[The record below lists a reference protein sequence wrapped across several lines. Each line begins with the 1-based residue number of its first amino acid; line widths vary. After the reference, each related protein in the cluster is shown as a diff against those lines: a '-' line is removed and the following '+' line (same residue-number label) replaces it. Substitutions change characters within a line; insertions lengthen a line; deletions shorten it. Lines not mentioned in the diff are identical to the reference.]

1 MAEQPEWDEING
13 PTSAEDMVSEMKP
26 NQKMM
31 DSPFWKVMSVAGMLL
46 LGGAVTTATSALNK
60 LDKLNDAQIETK
72 TMMSVLISQRA
83 TDQEDIK
90 TIKADIQELQLN
102 QVQLKTM
109 VEQTHNVTI
118 GLNKQKGHN

>member
-1 MAEQPEWDEING
+1 MTTEPELDELIG
-13 PTSAEDMVSEMKP
+13 PTSEENMVSEIKATA
-26 NQKMM
+26 KMM
-31 DSPFWKVMSVAGMLL
+31 DSPFWKVMSVIGMLL

-72 TMMSVLISQRA
+72 TMMSVLIGQRA
-83 TDQEDIK
+83 ADQEDIK
-90 TIKADIQELQLN
+90 QIKLDIQELQIS

>member
-1 MAEQPEWDEING
+1 
-13 PTSAEDMVSEMKP
+13 
-26 NQKMM
+26 
-31 DSPFWKVMSVAGMLL
+31 MSVAGMLL

-83 TDQEDIK
+83 ADQEDIK
-90 TIKADIQELQLN
+90 QIKLDIQDLQIS

-109 VEQTHNVTI
+109 VEQTHSVTI